1 MEKAIE
7 IILLI
12 LTVALSS
19 YVLAKSC
26 DSFEGAADF
35 LGRKLPPGVKGATIN
50 AVGSSLPE
58 LFTTIALLFFIGGNE
73 VFGAGIAVTAGS
85 AVFNS
90 DIIPCLCI
98 VVVTAPLLAR
108 SLFRLATL
116 GFLRLKSEW
125 HTTDSFEI
133 DKPALIRD
141 GIAVLIAEAVLIYL
155 LGKST
160 LTWVDG
166 AILMAIYLPYV
177 GLMAWQSSKFPSD
190 HNDDEETE
198 ETEEVEAKSKQSI
211 IKNLVTFDFNN
222 LYFGGKPY
230 EPSKSYKPWV
240 VLISS
245 ILVISGACYVLGETI
260 VTSAELLGVHAIVT
274 ALFLGAAASSV
285 PDTILSV
292 KDSMKG
298 NHNDAISNAV
308 GSNTFDICVALGF
321 PLFLYGL
328 TEGTIPMPEHDS
340 VLGLR
345 IALVVVTSVIL
356 ATFLIPKKVRFWQA
370 IVLAILYVIWTAY
383 ILATELKPAHNT
395 HTTSPQESS
404 STHH

>member
-1 MEKAIE
+1 MEKLIE
-7 IILLI
+7 FLILI
-12 LTVALSS
+12 LTVAFSS

-26 DSFEGAADF
+26 NSFEGAADW

-98 VVVTAPLLAR
+98 IVVTAPALAR
-108 SLFRLATL
+108 LLVRVGTL
-116 GFLRLKSEW
+116 GFLRLNKDW

-141 GIAVLIAEAVLIYL
+141 GIAVLIAEAVLIIL

-160 LTWVDG
+160 LTWTDG

-177 GLMAWQSSKFPSD
+177 ALMAWQSSKYPVVQDS
-190 HNDDEETE
+190 
-198 ETEEVEAKSKQSI
+198 EVSHHMAHVEKLPFKKAI
-211 IKNLVTFDFNN
+211 LDFDFNS
-222 LYFGGKPY
+222 LYFGGAHY
-230 EPSKSYKPWV
+230 ESGKAHRPWI
-240 VLISS
+240 VLLSAVA
-245 ILVISGACYVLGETI
+245 VISGACYVLGETI
-260 VTSAELLGVHAIVT
+260 VKSAELLGVHAIVT

-321 PLFLYGL
+321 PLFLYGI

-345 IALVVVTSVIL
+345 IALVVVTAVIL
-356 ATFLIPKKVRFWQA
+356 GTFLVPKKVKFWQA
-370 IVLAILYVIWTAY
+370 VVLAILYIAWTVY
-383 ILATELKPAHNT
+383 ILSTEL
-395 HTTSPQESS
+395 
-404 STHH
+404 

>member
-1 MEKAIE
+1 MEKALD
-7 IILLI
+7 LLGLI
-12 LTVALSS
+12 VTVAFAS

-26 DSFEGAADF
+26 NSFEGAADF

-58 LFTTIALLFFIGGNE
+58 LFTTIALLFFIGGDE

-98 VVVTAPLLAR
+98 IVVTAPALAR
-108 SLFRLATL
+108 MMFRVSTL
-116 GFLRLKSEW
+116 GLMKLKSEW
-125 HTTDSFEI
+125 HTTESFEI

-141 GIAVLIAEAVLIYL
+141 GIAVIIAELVLIYL

-166 AILMAIYLPYV
+166 AILMVIYLPYV
-177 GLMAWQSSKFPSD
+177 AFMAWQSSKFD
-190 HNDDEETE
+190 NENKALAADDEEQE
-198 ETEEVEAKSKQSI
+198 EESQPEEDPDNPREPVGKLKAI
-211 IKNLVTFDFNN
+211 INFDFNN

-230 EPSKSYKPWV
+230 VPESSWKPWM
-240 VLISS
+240 VLTSAV
-245 ILVISGACYVLGETI
+245 LVISGACYVLGETI
-260 VTSAELLGVHAIVT
+260 VLSAKLLNVHEIVT

-328 TEGTIPMPEHDS
+328 TEGTIPMPDHDS
-340 VLGLR
+340 VLGMR
-345 IALVVVTSVIL
+345 VALVVVTTVIL
-356 ATFLIPKKVRFWQA
+356 TTFLIPKKVRFWQA
-370 IVLAILYVIWTAY
+370 IVLAILYIIWTAF
-383 ILATELKPAHNT
+383 ILMTEL
-395 HTTSPQESS
+395 
-404 STHH
+404 

>member
-1 MEKAIE
+1 MEKLLE
-7 IILLI
+7 FLLLI
-12 LTVALSS
+12 VTVAASS
-19 YVLAKSC
+19 YVLAKAC
-26 DSFEGAADF
+26 NSFEGAADW

-50 AVGSSLPE
+50 AIGSSLPE
-58 LFTTIALLFFIGGNE
+58 LFTTIALLFFIGGDE
-73 VFGAGIAVTAGS
+73 VLGAGIAVTAGS

-98 VVVTAPLLAR
+98 IFVTAPALAR
-108 SLFRLATL
+108 LLVRAGTL
-116 GFLRLKSEW
+116 GFIRMKQEW
-125 HTTDSFEI
+125 HTTESFEI

-141 GIAVLIAEAVLIYL
+141 GIAVIFAEAVLIFL

-177 GLMAWQSSKFPSD
+177 GLMAWQSSRYPVVQD
-190 HNDDEETE
+190 TE
-198 ETEEVEAKSKQSI
+198 VSHHVAHVERLPVGKAI
-211 IKNLVTFDFNN
+211 IEFDFNS
-222 LYFGGKPY
+222 LYFGGAHY
-230 EPSKSYKPWV
+230 ESGKAHRPWI
-240 VLISS
+240 VLLSAVAIIS
-245 ILVISGACYVLGETI
+245 VACYVLGETI
-260 VTSAELLGVHAIVT
+260 VKSAELLGVHAMVT

-285 PDTILSV
+285 PDTILSI

-328 TEGTIPMPEHDS
+328 TKGTIPMPEHDS

-345 IALVVVTSVIL
+345 IALVVVTTVIL
-356 ATFLIPKKVRFWQA
+356 STFLIPKRVRFWQA
-370 IVLAILYVIWTAY
+370 IVLAILYIAWTVF
-383 ILATELKPAHNT
+383 IISTEV
-395 HTTSPQESS
+395 
-404 STHH
+404 

>member
-1 MEKAIE
+1 MEKLLE
-7 IILLI
+7 FLLLI
-12 LTVALSS
+12 VTVALSS

-26 DSFEGAADF
+26 NSFEGAADW

-98 VVVTAPLLAR
+98 IVVTAPALAR
-108 SLFRLATL
+108 LMVRVGTL
-116 GFLRLKSEW
+116 GFLRLKKEW

-141 GIAVLIAEAVLIYL
+141 GIAVLIAEAVLIIL

-160 LTWVDG
+160 LTWTDG

-177 GLMAWQSSKFPSD
+177 ALMAWQSSKYPVIQDS
-190 HNDDEETE
+190 
-198 ETEEVEAKSKQSI
+198 EVSHHIAHVEKQP
-211 IKNLVTFDFNN
+211 VTRALMNFDFNS
-222 LYFGGKPY
+222 LYFGGAHY
-230 EPSKSYKPWV
+230 ESSKAHRPWI
-240 VLISS
+240 VLLSS
-245 ILVISGACYVLGETI
+245 ILVISGACYILGETI
-260 VTSAELLGVHAIVT
+260 IKSAELLGVHAIVT

-345 IALVVVTSVIL
+345 IALVVVTAVIL
-356 ATFLIPKKVRFWQA
+356 GTFLLPKKVKFWQA
-370 IVLAILYVIWTAY
+370 VVLALLYIVWTVY
-383 ILATELKPAHNT
+383 ILATEV
-395 HTTSPQESS
+395 
-404 STHH
+404 

>member
-1 MEKAIE
+1 MEKLIE
-7 IILLI
+7 FLILI
-12 LTVALSS
+12 LTVAFSS

-26 DSFEGAADF
+26 NSFEGAADW

-98 VVVTAPLLAR
+98 IVVTAPALAR
-108 SLFRLATL
+108 LLVRVGTL
-116 GFLRLKSEW
+116 GFLRLNRDW

-141 GIAVLIAEAVLIYL
+141 GIAVLIAEAVLIIL

-160 LTWVDG
+160 LTWTDG

-177 GLMAWQSSKFPSD
+177 ALMAWQSSKYPVVQDS
-190 HNDDEETE
+190 
-198 ETEEVEAKSKQSI
+198 EVSHHMAHVEKLPFKKAI
-211 IKNLVTFDFNN
+211 LDFDFNS
-222 LYFGGKPY
+222 LYFGGAHY
-230 EPSKSYKPWV
+230 ESGKAHRPWI
-240 VLISS
+240 VLLSAVA
-245 ILVISGACYVLGETI
+245 VISGACYVLGETI
-260 VTSAELLGVHAIVT
+260 VKSAELLGVHAIVT

-321 PLFLYGL
+321 PLFLYGI

-345 IALVVVTSVIL
+345 IALVVVTAVIL
-356 ATFLIPKKVRFWQA
+356 GTFLVPKKVKFWQA
-370 IVLAILYVIWTAY
+370 VVLAILYIAWTVY
-383 ILATELKPAHNT
+383 ILSTEL
-395 HTTSPQESS
+395 
-404 STHH
+404 

>member
-1 MEKAIE
+1 MEKLIE
-7 IILLI
+7 FLILI
-12 LTVALSS
+12 LTVAFSS

-26 DSFEGAADF
+26 NSFEGAADW

-98 VVVTAPLLAR
+98 IVVTAPALAR
-108 SLFRLATL
+108 LLVRVGTL
-116 GFLRLKSEW
+116 GFLRLNRDW

-141 GIAVLIAEAVLIYL
+141 GIAVLIAEAVLIVL

-160 LTWVDG
+160 LTWTDG

-177 GLMAWQSSKFPSD
+177 ALMAWQSSKYPVIQDS
-190 HNDDEETE
+190 
-198 ETEEVEAKSKQSI
+198 EVSHHMAHVEKLPFKKAI
-211 IKNLVTFDFNN
+211 LDFDFNS
-222 LYFGGKPY
+222 LYFGGAHY
-230 EPSKSYKPWV
+230 ESGKAHRPWI
-240 VLISS
+240 VLLSAVA
-245 ILVISGACYVLGETI
+245 VISGACYVLGETI
-260 VTSAELLGVHAIVT
+260 VKSAELLGVHAIVT

-321 PLFLYGL
+321 PLFLYGI

-345 IALVVVTSVIL
+345 IALVVVTAVIL
-356 ATFLIPKKVRFWQA
+356 GTFLVPKKVKFWQA
-370 IVLAILYVIWTAY
+370 VVLAILYIAWTVY
-383 ILATELKPAHNT
+383 ILSTEL
-395 HTTSPQESS
+395 
-404 STHH
+404 